1 MNFKTTG
8 LLVAVA
14 LIIGAV
20 WYLYPTSRQ
29 IPEDNIPPKPATEE
43 SKNVF
48 DPQPKDDQ
56 LVRIELERPGKPK
69 LVFERSDPNQEQRGR
84 ENWRMLAPAPA
95 LADASKV
102 RPLTSTLA
110 TLQSRSRFE
119 AGAKGQPT
127 AAEAGLE
134 PPTATLSAK
143 DKDGKEFK
151 LEIGRKVALSSDTY
165 VRSAGDKLI
174 QVASRE
180 LASLVEKNVNEYR
193 APRPLTCST
202 DEITRVQLRYEATNY
217 DFSRG
222 AEGEWVINE
231 PVRSYA
237 DKTKVRDKLL
247 TPLATL
253 QVVEFLDEQS
263 AAANYGFDEPFLTL
277 ALTTET
283 KLPRLPAEKQ
293 DSEESAASQPAPVVE
308 TRRMLIGGVADLKAQ
323 RRYAQLEGEL
333 VVAVVNQSVLDGLIP
348 KLNELRDARVLRVKS
363 ADITQLDFGV
373 AGSNAVLKKMG
384 GVWQGSGDV
393 PQVDSAAV
401 TQFVEALAGLTAVD
415 YVDQPEGLETY
426 GLDKPRAV
434 LTVTATGVTAPIALR
449 VGGPTKSGR
458 NVYLQRE
465 GEPGV
470 LVAAE
475 TQVAKIAVE
484 PSTLRSREVLSFPPD
499 RLTRLDVQ
507 RGGMHYLLERSAG
520 QWKMT
525 EPADAPL
532 DMGVLNGL
540 CTNLGRLRA
549 ASIVAGDND
558 AALGLEHP
566 ALTIRFEVE
575 EAVPPTDT
583 QAATAPATT
592 RTAHTLRFGRVND
605 KNTYLRM
612 DADPLVFELE
622 DSVYRAISTE
632 LINARLFSFEP
643 DKVARIKVTAPGGT
657 LELAK
662 EKNKWVYATDPTVAL
677 DQKKV
682 QDFAQD
688 LARLRVEGYLAWK
701 GGDFAAAGLA
711 PAPAAVTITL
721 ADGYEYAL
729 GLAQEQPGELPR
741 VVGLASEQRIC
752 LLKRADAQKLLRG
765 LDEYVVSDKPA
776 APPGQLPK
784 SPLPPSEED
793 TD

>member
-8 LLVAVA
+8 LLVALA

-20 WYLYPTSRQ
+20 WYLYPTSRVA
-29 IPEDNIPPKPATEE
+29 EDTSPPQPATEE

-56 LVRIELERPGKPK
+56 LVRLELERPGKPK

-84 ENWRMLAPAPA
+84 ENWRLLEPSPA
-95 LADASKV
+95 LADGNKV
-102 RPLTSTLA
+102 RSLTSTLA

-119 AGAKGQPT
+119 AGTKGQLT

-134 PPTATLSAK
+134 PPTATLSVK
-143 DKDGKEFK
+143 DKDGQEFK

-165 VRSAGDKLI
+165 VRSAGDKMI
-174 QVASRE
+174 QVATRE

-193 APRPLTCST
+193 AQRPLTCST
-202 DEITRVQLRYEATNY
+202 EEITRVQLRHEGTNY

-222 AEGEWVINE
+222 ADGDWVINE
-231 PVRSYA
+231 PVRTYA
-237 DKTKVRDKLL
+237 DKTKLRDKLL
-247 TPLATL
+247 TPLTTL
-253 QVVEFLDEQS
+253 QVAEFLDEQGPTAS
-263 AAANYGFDEPFLTL
+263 YGFDEPFLAI

-283 KLPRLPAEKQ
+283 KPPQLPPEKK
-293 DSEESAASQPAPVVE
+293 DGEENAASQPAPVVE
-308 TRRMLIGGVADLKAQ
+308 TRRMLIGGAADLKAQ
-323 RRYAQLEGEL
+323 RRYAQLEGEP
-333 VVAVVNQSVLDGLIP
+333 VVAVVNQSVIDGLIP
-348 KLNELRDARVLRVKS
+348 RLNELREARVLRVKS
-363 ADITQLDFGV
+363 ADITQLELAV
-373 AGSNAVLKKMG
+373 AGSNSVLKKIG

-393 PQVDSAAV
+393 PQVDSTAV
-401 TQFVEALAGLTAVD
+401 TQLVDALAGLNAVD

-434 LTVTATGVTAPIALR
+434 LTVTATGVTTPLALR

-475 TQVAKIAVE
+475 TQVAKIAV
-484 PSTLRSREVLSFPPD
+484 PPNTLRSREVFNFPPD
-499 RLTRLDVQ
+499 RLTRLDLQ
-507 RGGMHYLLERSAG
+507 RGGMHYVLERDAG
-520 QWKMT
+520 QWKLT
-525 EPADAPL
+525 EPADAQL

-540 CTNLGRLRA
+540 CANLGRLRA
-549 ASIVAGDND
+549 ASIAAGDND

-575 EAVPPTDT
+575 ETVPPADT
-583 QAATAPATT
+583 QAASAPVAT
-592 RTAHTLRFGRVND
+592 RTAHTLRIGRVND
-605 KNTYLRM
+605 KHTYLRK
-612 DADPLVFELE
+612 DTEPLVFELE
-622 DSVYRAISTE
+622 DSVYRTISTE

-662 EKNKWVYATDPTVAL
+662 EKDKWIYATDPTVAL

-688 LARLRVEGYLAWK
+688 LARLRVEGFVAWT
-701 GGDFAAAGLA
+701 GGDFAAAGLT
-711 PAPAAVTITL
+711 PPPAAVTITL
-721 ADGYEYAL
+721 ADGHEYAL

-741 VVGLASEQRIC
+741 VAGLAGEQRIC
-752 LLKRADAQKLLRG
+752 LLKRSDAQKLLRG

-776 APPGQLPK
+776 AVPGQQPK
-784 SPLPPSEED
+784 PPFPPVEED
-793 TD
+793 PD